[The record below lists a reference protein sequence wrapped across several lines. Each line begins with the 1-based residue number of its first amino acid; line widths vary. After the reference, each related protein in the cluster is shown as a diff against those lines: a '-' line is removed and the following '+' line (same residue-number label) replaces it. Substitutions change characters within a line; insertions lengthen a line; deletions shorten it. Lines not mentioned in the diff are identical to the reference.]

1 MKISCSWHWYLFEIA
16 KKNFFRTSQFVFK
29 SRYQLLFKL
38 VCSKCICSIE
48 YMQYEISRFDHANR
62 VFLCQKKKTD
72 FYACKGYVLFKFYC
86 VHSVFFIESNI
97 TFVLTTILENHKKD
111 RSRKNLSYNLF
122 FPVPLLRP
130 ITLAMF
136 FYSIA
141 LLNIH
146 DYPIIL
152 HVDQKIVMKV

>member
-1 MKISCSWHWYLFEIA
+1 LITYFSERCLSIRTNLIILFLVE
-16 KKNFFRTSQFVFK
+16 K
-29 SRYQLLFKL
+29 SHTKRNLF
-38 VCSKCICSIE
+38 
-48 YMQYEISRFDHANR
+48 R